1 MGARSTY
8 HVIVIHQIHLPRI
21 TLNRAHERLCSLH
34 PLIDR
39 RLAQSLHLCC
49 LKSPL
54 NAPDLQ
60 QWVWWKLGV
69 LRSRLFSHFVVFRKI
84 SPDCVLSWQPI
95 NRSLGRQIETQCQDL
110 VKAHHSLGIHDDCEG
125 NLGRWWHGAVPV
137 PTKGCFNR
145 AAPFPSW
152 LQTSISGSRFE
163 RVGSLNCSES
173 LE

>member
-1 MGARSTY
+1 MYESREMAF
-8 HVIVIHQIHLPRI
+8 L
-21 TLNRAHERLCSLH
+21 
-34 PLIDR
+34 
-39 RLAQSLHLCC
+39 LAL
-49 LKSPL
+49 
-54 NAPDLQ
+54 
-60 QWVWWKLGV
+60 V
-69 LRSRLFSHFVVFRKI
+69 LVVEKGKRQYSVEFEHFVVFRKI

-125 NLGRWWHGAVPV
+125 NLDRWWHGAVPV

-173 LE
+173 LK